1 MIFKAYCYVL
11 RTIETSSP
19 LAIRFL
25 ATIAATGPS
34 TGWRTWTWRLMVM
47 VQLCFSTDVTI
58 LTVSNT
64 ALRSSKKAEL
74 VL

>member
-34 TGWRTWTWRLMVM
+34 TGWRTLTQRLMVT
-47 VQLCFSTDVTI
+47 QLCFSSDVTI